1 MFVGFCRVVLHLHGN
16 NSLKGKRR
24 VVRSVIDRTRAKFN
38 AAVAE
43 VGATNSL
50 KQAVIGLAVI
60 GNDASHVDSML
71 GNLGLFIERLNLA
84 PVASRSTEVI
94 PVGDDI
100 GFQKE
105 ADMLEA
111 RFGDRDDDIDSA
123 FDEEEW

>member
-1 MFVGFCRVVLHLHGN
+1 MFVGLCRLVLHLHGN
-16 NSLKGKRR
+16 RSLKGKRR

-50 KQAVIGLAVI
+50 KQAVIGFAVI

-71 GNLGLFIERLNLA
+71 GNLGLFVERLNLA

-94 PVGDDI
+94 PVGDEM
-100 GFQKE
+100 GFQGGF
-105 ADMLEA
+105 DIPEA
-111 RFGDRDDDIDSA
+111 RFDESDEDNESA
-123 FDEEEW
+123 FAEE